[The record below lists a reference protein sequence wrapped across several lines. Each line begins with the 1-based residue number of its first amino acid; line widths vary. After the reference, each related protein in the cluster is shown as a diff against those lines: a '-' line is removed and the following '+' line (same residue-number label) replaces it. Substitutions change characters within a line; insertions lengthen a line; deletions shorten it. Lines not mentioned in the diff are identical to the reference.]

1 MTCRVILQQQS
12 AALCESL
19 HGTHHESDGPL
30 LIDVN
35 GNVGALDPGVGTEMP
50 QPNVR
55 VSGRQTMLFSDN
67 LWQPCVTNT
76 IRAFK

>member
-1 MTCRVILQQQS
+1 MQS
-12 AALCESL
+12 HVVALCESL
-19 HGTHHESDGPL
+19 RGTHHESDGPL

-35 GNVGALDPGVGTEMP
+35 GNVGALDPGVGAEMP
-50 QPNVR
+50 QPDVR

>member
-1 MTCRVILQQQS
+1 MQS
-12 AALCESL
+12 HVVALCESL
-19 HGTHHESDGPL
+19 HVTHHESDGPF

-50 QPNVR
+50 QPDVR

-67 LWQPCVTNT
+67 LWHPCVTNT
-76 IRAFK
+76 ICAFK